1 MNISTNPTA
10 MQIPDSKLP
19 TTRRV
24 TFATMI
30 RTDGTNTVYGV
41 YRGDLQL
48 SGKPHIDL
56 NRNCIHVISIERMN
70 QHWHN
75 EELAERYLEMTRPY
89 ATDAAPAFCFTEC
102 QRCFGIRSDCCC
114 KETNPNYT
122 CNA

>member
-10 MQIPDSKLP
+10 MQIPGSNLA

-24 TFATMI
+24 TFTTMI
-30 RTDGTNTVYGV
+30 RTDGSNTVYGV

-48 SGKPHIDL
+48 AGKPHIDL
-56 NRNCIHVISIERMN
+56 NRNCIHIISIERTN

-89 ATDAAPAFCFTEC
+89 ATDAARLCLTSRRWVPLMRQPSFLPPKAFS
-102 QRCFGIRSDCCC
+102 G
-114 KETNPNYT
+114 N
-122 CNA
+122 